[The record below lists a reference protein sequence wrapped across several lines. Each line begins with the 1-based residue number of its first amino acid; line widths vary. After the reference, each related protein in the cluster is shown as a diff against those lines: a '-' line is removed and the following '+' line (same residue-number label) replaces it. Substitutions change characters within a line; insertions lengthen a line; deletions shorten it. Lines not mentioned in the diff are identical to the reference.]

1 MKIKTP
7 YLTDIQLR
15 WAVAIALGWA
25 WKIEKGKITLARP
38 TKIRNSKRPFDTLG
52 LDHFLPT
59 KSWSIAGPIIERE
72 KISVMTGFHSISEWR
87 ASQVFTNHE
96 HGPTPL
102 VAAMRCFV
110 TSKLGDEVDVP
121 EELCPPTA

>member
-1 MKIKTP
+1 MEIKTP

-15 WAVAIALGWA
+15 WAVAIALGWK
-25 WKIEKGKITLARP
+25 WKTEEGKIILARP
-38 TKIRNSKRPFDTLG
+38 TKIRNSKQTIDRLG

-72 KISVMTGFHSISEWR
+72 RISVMTGFHGISEWR
-87 ASQVFTNHE
+87 ASQVFENHE
-96 HGPTPL
+96 EGPTPL

-110 TSKLGDEVDVP
+110 TCKLGRDIDVP